1 MERKMCSS
9 LIQPGRLLSLR
20 WNPEAQPYPLNRQT
34 SHQRRYA
41 SWSVLLNR
49 ETVLQ
54 EEESPMVNLPADTE
68 TQLSEEK
75 GRKLRTTVQSET
87 ALQKVKSWPGRDLA
101 SPSDLR
107 SGGDRS
113 LWDEIQKSQ
122 QVFSNRETDL
132 SEEIMP
138 NDWSSTS
145 DRPYSEEKCQIASTL
160 PQKRTQLFPKR
171 NLEFSAFLIRQTNC
185 SEEKRQMSSSF
196 ICTGK

>member
-1 MERKMCSS
+1 M
-9 LIQPGRLLSLR
+9 
-20 WNPEAQPYPLNRQT
+20 
-34 SHQRRYA
+34 
-41 SWSVLLNR
+41 LNR

-113 LWDEIQKSQ
+113 L
-122 QVFSNRETDL
+122 
-132 SEEIMP
+132 
-138 NDWSSTS
+138 
-145 DRPYSEEKCQIASTL
+145 
-160 PQKRTQLFPKR
+160 
-171 NLEFSAFLIRQTNC
+171 
-185 SEEKRQMSSSF
+185 
-196 ICTGK
+196 